1 MDGLQQTF
9 YILGIIFMSVM
20 LVLVAL
26 LLVSVVI
33 IRNKINRIHDNVEDK
48 INSISN
54 IAEKGGELAALATGV
69 VTKKAK
75 KALGKKR

>member
-26 LLVSVVI
+26 LLISVVV
-33 IRNKINRIHDNVEDK
+33 IRNKINKIHDNVEEK
-48 INSISN
+48 INSFTS
-54 IAEKGGELAALATGV
+54 IAEKGGELAAIASGV
-69 VTKKAK
+69 VAKKAK